1 MVNNIGYI
9 YVIIFVKL
17 YIYIHIWRVRER
29 ESEIKWYLIYT
40 SELFEN
46 NPLIIVYSFKI
57 NLEFVYI

>member
-17 YIYIHIWRVRER
+17 YIYIYM